1 MLDPIY
7 VVAGRKGW
15 VLELLM
21 VVWIHLNPPM
31 ATVRGARNSDQVASL
46 APSSSFVIPL
56 PGLLFSTCDV
66 PYACHFLRV

>member
-15 VLELLM
+15 MLELLM
-21 VVWIHLNPPM
+21 VVRIHLNPPM

-46 APSSSFVIPL
+46 EPSSSSVVPL
-56 PGLLFSTCDV
+56 LGLLFSTCDA